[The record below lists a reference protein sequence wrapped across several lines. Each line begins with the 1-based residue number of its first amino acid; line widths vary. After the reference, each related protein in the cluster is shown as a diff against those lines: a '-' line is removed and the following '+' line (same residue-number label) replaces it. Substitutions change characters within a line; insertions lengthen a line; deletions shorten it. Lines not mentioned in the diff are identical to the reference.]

1 MRLLILSLRAEGV
14 AISAQHPRL
23 ASTEIATGL
32 TPLAMTEEDGTV
44 RSY

>member
-1 MRLLILSLRAEGV
+1 MRLLLLSLRAEGV

-32 TPLAMTEEDGTV
+32 TPLAM
-44 RSY
+44 RQ